1 MGQDSSKIPFLKTIL
16 CLIMVYLL
24 GHVSPFLPVISN
36 PTFSSLSLQTLAYAE
51 EDEFDEED
59 EDEDEDEEDG
69 DEEDGDEEGGDEE
82 DLSYLT
88 DIGPAAEHEFE
99 EFSFLG
105 FSNRKFTWVAAQL
118 HILFASFILGCPM
131 FVVIMEVMG
140 ARRTQ
145 AVSYTHLTLPT
156 TPYV

>member
-1 MGQDSSKIPFLKTIL
+1 M
-16 CLIMVYLL
+16 L
-24 GHVSPFLPVISN
+24 GHLTPFLPA
-36 PTFSSLSLQTLAYAE
+36 SSTSILTSLNLQSVAYAE
-51 EDEFDEED
+51 EDEDD
-59 EDEDEDEEDG
+59 EDEDDEESG
-69 DEEDGDEEGGDEE
+69 EEEGEAEEE

-99 EFSFLG
+99 DYSFLG
-105 FSNRKFTWVAAQL
+105 MSNRKFTWAAAQL

-145 AVSYTHLTLPT
+145 GVRKAIIL
-156 TPYV
+156 